1 MAREGR
7 SDNRVAWYQ
16 PGERARMR
24 DDEADRRSTLRRM
37 LLLLGGFF
45 VLVQI
50 NRSAG
55 GVLANY
61 LGSERGL
68 SPTEIGAVTG
78 AMFFAAALVQLPT
91 GILFDWIGP
100 RRSLTYLGFL
110 AVLGLVVF
118 ATVEEARWL
127 IAGRFMVG
135 LGHGGAITAVYLIA
149 MAWAPRARVAQATAS
164 VVGIAGGLGGIL
176 ATTPLELALGRV
188 GLSATFL
195 VLAGA
200 TAAATLVLYATLRD
214 RPPEAPGAP
223 VSPAETLGET
233 VRGLWVVM
241 RMPELRRIFF
251 MGLCFTAPFMTIGG
265 LWAGPYFIQIQHLP
279 PETASLF
286 LLSLIVALHLGTF
299 LYGPL
304 ERLTASRKRLV
315 LSGVGIEV
323 ACLSLLV
330 IWPDAPLA
338 LASVTLFLFGCAAP
352 FFVIL
357 AGHARSFVPARR
369 AGRTITCIN
378 LVGLTGVFLM
388 QTATGA
394 LIELVERAGAAPET
408 GYRLVFL
415 SVMTVL
421 LVSAAIYS
429 RQPEAPEPVL
439 TPHSASGG

>member
-1 MAREGR
+1 MKDEG
-7 SDNRVAWYQ
+7 A
-16 PGERARMR
+16 ER
-24 DDEADRRSTLRRM
+24 RRLLRRM
-37 LLLLGGFF
+37 LLLLGVFF

-100 RRSLTYLGFL
+100 RRSLTYLGLL

-127 IAGRFMVG
+127 MAGRFMIG

-149 MAWAPRARVAQATAS
+149 MMWAPPARVAQATTS
-164 VVGIAGGLGGIL
+164 VIGIAGGLGGIL
-176 ATTPLELALGRV
+176 ATTPLELALGRF
-188 GLSATFL
+188 GLSGTFL
-195 VLAGA
+195 ALAAA
-200 TAAATLVLYATLRD
+200 TLAATLVLFATLRD
-214 RPPEAPGAP
+214 RPREAPGAP
-223 VSPAETLGET
+223 VHPAETLGET

-241 RMPELRRIFF
+241 RMPELRRIFA
-251 MGLCFTAPFMTIGG
+251 MGFCFTAPFMTIGG
-265 LWAGPYFIQIQHLP
+265 LWAGPYFIEVQDLR

-304 ERLTASRKRLV
+304 ERLARSRKRLV
-315 LSGVGIEV
+315 LGGVAVEV
-323 ACLSLLV
+323 ACLAVLV
-330 IWPDAPLA
+330 VWPDAPLA
-338 LASVTLFLFGCAAP
+338 LASATLFLFGCAAP

-369 AGRTITCIN
+369 AGRAITCIN

-388 QTATGA
+388 QTGTGA
-394 LIELVERAGAAPET
+394 LIDLVERLGAGPET

-415 SVMTVL
+415 SVITIL
-421 LVSAAIYS
+421 LISAAIYS
-429 RQPEAPEPVL
+429 RQPEAPR
-439 TPHSASGG
+439 SD